1 MPPRTKYFN
10 YWYEISATSAGPDA
24 SQWQGEL
31 RLVREALDGTEETIL
46 DRHLVPGFFDTEPQ
60 ARDAA
65 DAYARVYIDQL

>member
-1 MPPRTKYFN
+1 MTPRAKYHD
-10 YWYEISATSAGPDA
+10 YWYEISATSADPDG

-31 RLVREALDGTEETIL
+31 RLGRYGTGETIL
-46 DRHLVPGFFDTEPQ
+46 DGHLVPGYFDTEPQ